1 MSPQQI
7 TTVGFRVVINHHT
20 SAVNVLSKWKQRR
33 FQEFLV
39 KYLIEFSGRAFTVDE
54 VDRNFPGEKGFDQIP
69 DEKSENCRQD

>member
-7 TTVGFRVVINHHT
+7 ATVGFGVVVNHHT
-20 SAVNVLSKWKQRR
+20 SAINVLSKWKQRR

-39 KYLIEFSGRAFTVDE
+39 EYLIEFCGRAVAVDE

-69 DEKSENCRQD
+69 DE